1 MDFELKIIEFL
12 QSGRNAF
19 FDLFFQTI
27 SNMGSVFGFVF
38 LLLVFFRI
46 NKRYAFVF
54 CSTYLSITLFVNL
67 VLKNV
72 FERLR
77 PYVVSDTIM
86 NIGSGGTGY
95 SFPSGHAVSACVLA
109 MFAVY
114 LFLILSRK
122 KSTKVISVI
131 IGILF
136 ISLVCLSRMY
146 LGKHFLTDVI
156 AGVII
161 AGLFSIMAL
170 IYFHKRF
177 VKRKI
182 IIVKKKG

>member
-1 MDFELKIIEFL
+1 M
-12 QSGRNAF
+12 
-19 FDLFFQTI
+19 LFR
-27 SNMGSVFGFVF
+27 S
-38 LLLVFFRI
+38 
-46 NKRYAFVF
+46 
-54 CSTYLSITLFVNL
+54 
-67 VLKNV
+67 
-72 FERLR
+72 R
-77 PYVVSDTIM
+77 PYVESETIM

-109 MFAVY
+109 MFSVY

-122 KSTKVISVI
+122 KSTKIISVFL
-131 IGILF
+131 GTLF
-136 ISLVCLSRMY
+136 VALVCLSRMY

-161 AGLFSIMAL
+161 ASLFSLMAL